1 MKIDPRFYMHQ
12 GDRVGLKALQ
22 AIPGF
27 SALYKAYMK
36 IYNERQMRVLNMS
49 SNLRIN
55 ERQLSKYYRM
65 LPPICKKLGI
75 EVPEMYLSLNAEVNA
90 HTFGDTKP
98 YIVLNSGLLEV
109 IPEELIPTVIA
120 HECGHIA
127 CHHVLYIN
135 MGNFLFGKFLSG
147 TDSILGGEE
156 STIKTLITLPI
167 QMAYYHWRRCGE
179 FSADRAAAICD
190 GSAEGVVSM
199 CMHFAGYDKRYAEQA
214 DPQVFLDQAV
224 EYKQMINDSSWDRT
238 LEMIFLT
245 QTDHPFNAI
254 RAYECN
260 EWVKNHRFPKIVDYS
275 NIPRSVSPGALSK
288 YMQEVPMLE
297 SSKHCIGK
305 NYEEVRNQLY
315 QLGFTSVTLRR
326 NTHKSGFVSEGE
338 VTRITVNG
346 KDGFEAGDWLPVT
359 ADVIIE
365 FYAAETEAEVQA
377 AHKGQLRTPNSSKYY
392 YNRPYQET
400 AAEFQAAGFFNIRF
414 EEQPHGQKG
423 LFDRNESV
431 AEISINGQT
440 QFDSGE
446 WFDQNAKIRITYRT
460 YTS

>member
-1 MKIDPRFYMHQ
+1 MKIDPRFYMHPS
-12 GDRVGLKALQ
+12 DRAGLKTLQ

-55 ERQLSKYYRM
+55 KRQLSKYYRM

-147 TDSILGGEE
+147 TDSILGGGE

-214 DPQVFLDQAV
+214 DPQVFLDQAI

-275 NIPRSVSPGALSK
+275 NIPHSVSPGALSK
-288 YMQEVPMLE
+288 YMQEIPMLE
-297 SSKHCIGK
+297 SSKNCIGK
-305 NYEEVRNQLY
+305 PYEDVRQQLY
-315 QLGFTSVTLRR
+315 QLGFASVTL
-326 NTHKSGFVSEGE
+326 HKVTNHRGLWREGD
-338 VTRITVNG
+338 VIGIRVNG
-346 KDGFEAGDWLPVT
+346 RDGFEAGEWIPIN
-359 ADVIIE
+359 ADVVID
-365 FYAAETEAEVQA
+365 FYAAETEAEAQI
-377 AHKGQLRTPNSSKYY
+377 AHRGQRRVPDSSKSYF
-392 YNRPYQET
+392 NRPYQEV
-400 AAEFQAAGFFNIRF
+400 AAEFQGAGFMNITY
-414 EEQPHGQKG
+414 EEVKHSKKG
-423 LFDRNESV
+423 FFDRNQSV
-431 AEISINGQT
+431 EEISMGGQT
-440 QFDSGE
+440 SFEAGE
-446 WFDQNAKIRITYRT
+446 WFDQNAKVKIYYRT
-460 YTS
+460 FTE